1 MFTQRM
7 GSDNHVCGRMSKTV
21 LALICTFMLTLV
33 TAVCFAAHD
42 VERSRKEKLL
52 KQHGYT
58 KFLFRGSTM
67 SNNAI
72 FAWSNGEFRIMDR
85 EIERLT
91 YRELNTKLCTVL

>member
-1 MFTQRM
+1 M
-7 GSDNHVCGRMSKTV
+7 
-21 LALICTFMLTLV
+21 ICIFMLVLV
-33 TAVCFAAHD
+33 TAICFAAHD

-67 SNNAI
+67 GDDAI

-91 YRELNTKLCTVL
+91 YHELNTKLCTVL

>member
-1 MFTQRM
+1 MT
-7 GSDNHVCGRMSKTV
+7 KTV
-21 LALICTFMLTLV
+21 LALSCIFMLALV
-33 TAVCFAAHD
+33 AAICFASHD

-67 SNNAI
+67 SDDAI

-85 EIERLT
+85 EVERLK
-91 YRELNTKLCTVL
+91 YRELNTKLCTIL

>member
-1 MFTQRM
+1 MT
-7 GSDNHVCGRMSKTV
+7 KTV
-21 LALICTFMLTLV
+21 LALSCTFMLALV
-33 TAVCFAAHD
+33 TAICFAVQD
-42 VERSRKEKLL
+42 IERSRKEKLL

-67 SNNAI
+67 SDNAI